1 MAKDILYDPLR
12 LHLPPNVTSAMARG
26 GVGQHVFE
34 ARKDLQGPEGITTA
48 LNPHSTT
55 TDGTRQEALKA
66 RATHAW
72 MQQPTTRMPS
82 TTGVCRQD
90 YSTTT
95 TCDQR

>member
-1 MAKDILYDPLR
+1 MAKGILYDPLR

-26 GVGQHVFE
+26 GSVSTSLRRVKIY
-34 ARKDLQGPEGITTA
+34 KDRRGITTA